1 MSQLRQFLVSE
12 PTKSGFPALGLTI
25 PIPAVGLHR
34 GVLGDPG
41 LWGWV
46 PPCATWQQEL
56 FPSAGSPSAC
66 CRLDQ
71 SRKGPHLP

>member
-1 MSQLRQFLVSE
+1 MSRLWQFLVSE
-12 PTKSGFPALGLTI
+12 PTKGGFPALVLTI
-25 PIPAVGLHR
+25 PIPAVGLQQSL
-34 GVLGDPG
+34 LGDPG

-46 PPCATWQQEL
+46 PPCAMWQQEL
-56 FPSAGSPSAC
+56 FPSAGSLAAC

>member
-25 PIPAVGLHR
+25 LIPAVGLHR

-71 SRKGPHLP
+71 SSKGPYLP